1 MSSFIFEPLF
11 SWGQELVFL
20 CFGIPSERLFYF
32 QSPMGSYLAFAIYMP
47 VTLKVA
53 KSLLRAPDSV
63 SSRMLICISHKTNFL
78 ILVVFSQQ
86 KAAFPSG
93 CPDIGS
99 GMPPLGAII
108 QTNILEASLS
118 AWLLWRWP
126 LNSHGIFSSLCSN
139 NPAITT
145 SLLVYHYYLMVK
157 HLDYCTGLLTVLP
170 ISTITGFSPTPPFH
184 SLSIP
189 HSAPRRIL
197 LKYQLQH
204 VTPWSHYQWLFITL
218 K

>member
-1 MSSFIFEPLF
+1 MLDLSAVFATVNQPFSKLSASLEPYGATAQDFTVSSFIFEPLF

-20 CFGIPSERLFYF
+20 CFGIPSERLFYL

-118 AWLLWRWP
+118 A
-126 LNSHGIFSSLCSN
+126 
-139 NPAITT
+139 
-145 SLLVYHYYLMVK
+145 
-157 HLDYCTGLLTVLP
+157 
-170 ISTITGFSPTPPFH
+170 
-184 SLSIP
+184 
-189 HSAPRRIL
+189 
-197 LKYQLQH
+197 
-204 VTPWSHYQWLFITL
+204 
-218 K
+218 